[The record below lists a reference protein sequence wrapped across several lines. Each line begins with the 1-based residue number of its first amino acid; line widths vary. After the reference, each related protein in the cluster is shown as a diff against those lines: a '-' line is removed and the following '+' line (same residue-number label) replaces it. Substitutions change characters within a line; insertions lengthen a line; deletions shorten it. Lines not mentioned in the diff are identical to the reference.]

1 MNRSNFKDWIVE
13 EEKSHIAADNQKA
26 WEKLHAQT
34 QNTGTPK
41 KED

>member
-1 MNRSNFKDWIVE
+1 MNRSNFKDWVVE
-13 EEKSHIAADNQKA
+13 EEKSHIAANNQKV
-26 WEKLHAQT
+26 WDKLHAQN